1 MTNYEEK
8 TGNDANTV
16 SNPIDLHNKNVV
28 YPKNNSQ
35 QEIEKLYSE
44 IRNYTPDKDD
54 IVDENNDNE
63 IYASKQNMISDAYK
77 KYDINRFKVNNGNN
91 KIRENKYL
99 QNQFS
104 SYVSQKQKYRELE
117 EKVNI
122 LLQKGDDIFVAS
134 DALTFGMN
142 LHEYS

>member
-122 LLQKGDDIFVAS
+122 LLQKGDDIFVKN
-134 DALTFGMN
+134 DW
-142 LHEYS
+142 

>member
-77 KYDINRFKVNNGNN
+77 KYDINRFIVNNGNN

-122 LLQKGDDIFVAS
+122 LLQKGDDIFVKN
-134 DALTFGMN
+134 DW
-142 LHEYS
+142 